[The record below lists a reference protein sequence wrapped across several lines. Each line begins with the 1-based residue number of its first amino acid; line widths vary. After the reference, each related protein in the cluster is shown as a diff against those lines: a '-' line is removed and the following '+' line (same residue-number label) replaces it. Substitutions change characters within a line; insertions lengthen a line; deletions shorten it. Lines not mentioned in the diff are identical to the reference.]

1 MGGPSFAEFIILILV
16 YIAGAMLMT
25 VMVGVGIALGLRWG
39 GKWLLK
45 AIYSNAEF
53 EKWLKRVLNAS
64 EKPNYSDTAESA
76 TDVSNRSN

>member
-1 MGGPSFAEFIILILV
+1 MGGPGFAEFIILIFV

-39 GKWLLK
+39 SKWLLE

-64 EKPNYSDTAESA
+64 EK
-76 TDVSNRSN
+76 